1 MDKSL
6 DFDYWFVPKDHPEL
20 DLAWKFLAYAS
31 RPDRQ
36 GDQTNYIAY
45 GPMVKG
51 ADKFV
56 NPDILPHLPTAPQ
69 NTQNYFLMDQRR
81 SGRINRETHFGPH
94 GDLDGKVTAPR
105 RAIVGDDTFIP
116 ARGTRR
122 GPDIPNRVAL
132 RSS

>member
-1 MDKSL
+1 MVDDGQPFAIVWDGQGL

-20 DLAWKFLAYAS
+20 DLAWKFLAFAS

-51 ADKFV
+51 SDKFV

-69 NTQNYFLMDQRR
+69 NTQNYFLMDVAFWADHRESTSQRMA
-81 SGRINRETHFGPH
+81 TWMA
-94 GDLDGKVTAPR
+94 K
-105 RAIVGDDTFIP
+105 
-116 ARGTRR
+116 
-122 GPDIPNRVAL
+122 
-132 RSS
+132 